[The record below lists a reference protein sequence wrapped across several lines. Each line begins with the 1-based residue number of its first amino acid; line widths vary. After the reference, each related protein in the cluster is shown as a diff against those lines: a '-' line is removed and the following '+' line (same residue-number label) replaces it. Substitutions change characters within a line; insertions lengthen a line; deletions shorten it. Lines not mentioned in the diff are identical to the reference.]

1 MKNKLLVLLSLIALA
16 SCADQTKRQA
26 HLQSVYPHSKI
37 EPATGMIQQNGFDF
51 IAIDTTGQIIAASYY
66 PFSETKIMTLR
77 NIR

>member
-1 MKNKLLVLLSLIALA
+1 MKYKLYILAIALVIVG
-16 SCADQTKRQA
+16 CADQTKRQA
-26 HLQSVYPHSKI
+26 HLQSVYPNSKI

-66 PFSETKIMTLR
+66 PFSETKIMSLR

>member
-1 MKNKLLVLLSLIALA
+1 MKNKLLILALLIGLMG
-16 SCADQTKRQA
+16 CADQTKRQA
-26 HLQSVYPHSKI
+26 HLQSVYPKCKI